1 MYNNYMRTLIVDKKY
16 NEKKLN
22 TFLLENFNGLTMNT
36 LYKALRKK
44 DIKINGKRISENV
57 IVHINDEIQ
66 IYISDDFLFKT
77 QSFEALYEDDNIV
90 VFNKPV
96 SLEVTGENSLTSYLK
111 NSGKYQFIEPCH
123 RLDRNT
129 TGLVLYAKN
138 EVALNIILNKFKSH
152 EIEKHY
158 LCTVIG
164 TPKKDSATLCAYL
177 FKDNKKSIVYIS
189 DAPKKGYQKILT
201 SYKILETDIKNNLT
215 KLDVELHTGKTHQ
228 IRAHLAHIGNPILG
242 DGKYGINEI
251 NKKFGKKTQQLCSYK
266 LKFNFTSDSDI
277 LNYLAEKEISLS

>member
-1 MYNNYMRTLIVDKKY
+1 MRTLIVDKKY

-66 IYISDDFLFKT
+66 IYISDDFLFKAL
-77 QSFEALYEDDNIV
+77 SFETIYEDDNIV

-111 NSGKYQFIEPCH
+111 NSEKYQFIEPCH

-138 EVALNIILNKFKSH
+138 EITLDIILDKFKNH

-158 LCTVIG
+158 ICTVVGI
-164 TPKKDSATLCAYL
+164 PKKSNATLLAYL

-189 DAPKKGYQKILT
+189 DEPQKGYQKILT
-201 SYKILETDIKNNLT
+201 SYKILETDAKNNLS
-215 KLDVELHTGKTHQ
+215 KLDVQLHTGKTHQ
-228 IRAHLAHIGNPILG
+228 IRAHLAHIGHPILG

-251 NKKFGKKTQQLCSYK
+251 NKKFKKKTQELCSYK
-266 LKFNFTSDSDI
+266 LKFNFTTDSKI
-277 LNYLAEKEISLS
+277 LNYLTGTEIKL